1 MVVAARLIGR
11 LGERRSLPAI
21 LVFGAVFLIPLA
33 IWNHLGL
40 LGAIFMVSIAQAA
53 IRPITNGYIN
63 RRITS
68 NQRATVLSIFS
79 LVHGGA
85 MSVAVVAILPAADLI
100 SFPAAFGI
108 ALAAAVT
115 LGSGLWL
122 LWHIAHRRDQTERI
136 RRWSI
141 SVTKP
146 QALQRPHPTS
156 RNGQNGDGAPLYRNV
171 QNLD

>member
-1 MVVAARLIGR
+1 MSSRSAACTRYSSIVR
-11 LGERRSLPAI
+11 
-21 LVFGAVFLIPLA
+21 
-33 IWNHLGL
+33 WN
-40 LGAIFMVSIAQAA
+40 F
-53 IRPITNGYIN
+53 
-63 RRITS
+63 
-68 NQRATVLSIFS
+68 
-79 LVHGGA
+79 
-85 MSVAVVAILPAADLI
+85 